1 MLEKFVN
8 QHRKPKIFL
17 LSLSLE
23 TKMHVFNKMILSKK
37 HLFIVLNNLSN
48 FIVIE
53 IKSNESLS
61 MILLKKIIFKT
72 KFEKKID

>member
-1 MLEKFVN
+1 
-8 QHRKPKIFL
+8 
-17 LSLSLE
+17 
-23 TKMHVFNKMILSKK
+23 MHVFNKMILSKK